1 MAPEKPRELLYSPV
15 RYRVR
20 ERPADG
26 DGGSFP
32 VHGAVLRERHHPDLP
47 RSGLPAVPAFDS
59 RRVLLH
65 AVYVCAVGHRDK
77 RAFHTFAV
85 LRRIH
90 CRHRVDTHVRSGLF
104 EPLKRLPTDAEGLV
118 ADFRGGDG
126 PAAKEPQRL
135 ARFAERPEPHGQRR
149 RDLRGVACHLAVD
162 AERGKRIASRLLP
175 PAVGVSHRRPPE
187 AREDVSRADAV
198 DCLTTATE
206 RDARDEFAHVGGEV
220 P

>member
-1 MAPEKPRELLYSPV
+1 ML
-15 RYRVR
+15 
-20 ERPADG
+20 
-26 DGGSFP
+26 
-32 VHGAVLRERHHPDLP
+32 
-47 RSGLPAVPAFDS
+47 S
-59 RRVLLH
+59 RRLSRYPSAAEASSDFSSSLAYSLLIRSTAASAPCLYVMRLHVAYSASGFPMPSERLH
-65 AVYVCAVGHRDK
+65 AWRWEQACMTSFVNTASGK
-77 RAFHTFAV
+77 ASANAF
-85 LRRIH
+85 
-90 CRHRVDTHVRSGLF
+90 RSGLF